1 MPFSANVP
9 SCGCIQS
16 YRGTRRYLEVILIRS
31 KNFWTSNIPRLL
43 GFVLLIAAIAA
54 AIIAGVMLL
63 TDDNTAEPL
72 VTTNTTA
79 ATAPATSGTLPPAT
93 GLVSTEATS
102 DTTTDAAS
110 DTTTEPT
117 SDVTPEPTSDGT
129 TEPTSET
136 TTAETSETTT
146 DVTSETTTD
155 VTSETVTDETSDTT
169 ADVTSDTTP
178 ESTSDTTIEYSET
191 QSSVEISVDGET
203 LTISTNAANVA
214 TVLYEAGV
222 HLGPIDEVSPDRS
235 SAVYDGLRIRVVRVE
250 IMRYPIEV
258 EIDFETERVETDELY
273 VGTEEVATEG
283 VPGIKR
289 VIYEQTLR
297 DGMLWQNDVV
307 SSEITQEPL
316 TKVVRVGTKPV
327 PTTEATTTTTTVT
340 TTTRATTTTTTTR
353 ATTRATTPATT
364 TKATTRATT
373 TPATTT
379 KPPTTATTP
388 PPTTATT
395 PPTTTAT
402 TPPPTTETTP
412 PTTSA
417 TTETSPTTE
426 QTTTQSEPEQQTVTI
441 DGKVYKVKK
450 VIQGEAVS
458 YYSNNPHPLTY
469 SGNPAIPG
477 KTVAVDRSVIP
488 LGSML
493 YVTALDGTAWTYGP
507 AYAHDIGGGIKGN
520 IVDLFRENYDACV
533 AHGRRKC
540 YIYIIEP

>member
-117 SDVTPEPTSDGT
+117 SDVT

-136 TTAETSETTT
+136 TTDETSETTT
-146 DVTSETTTD
+146 A
-155 VTSETVTDETSDTT
+155 VTSETVTDETSETT
-169 ADVTSDTTP
+169 ADVTSDTTS

-327 PTTEATTTTTTVT
+327 PTTEATTTTVT

-388 PPTTATT
+388 PTTTATT

-412 PTTSA
+412 PTTSATTTETTA